1 MNPTALITGASGGIG
16 EELARVF
23 AAHGHDLVLVARSE
37 EKLQSLS
44 GELGRAHGI
53 RARVLAAD
61 LADRSAPPDIFE
73 KLSQQGSTIDVLVN
87 NAGFGARGA
96 YAEIDYAVEARMI
109 QVNVAALAH
118 LTRLF
123 LPGMIERR
131 NGKILNVASTAAY
144 VPGPFM
150 AVYYASKAFV
160 LSFSEAIAEEVKGSG
175 VTVTALVPG
184 PTQSNFAT
192 TAGNQDTPLFRSGAL
207 MSAAAVARVGFDGLM
222 AGKRVTIAGASNK
235 LTVYSTRLA
244 PRAMLAKIA
253 GKLNRSPGQ

>member
-16 EELARVF
+16 EQLARLF
-23 AAHGHDLVLVARSE
+23 AAHRYDLVLVARSAD
-37 EKLQSLS
+37 KLQSLCA
-44 GELGRAHGI
+44 ELARAHGI
-53 RARVLAAD
+53 QARSLAAD
-61 LADRSAPPDIFE
+61 LADPGAPPQLFE
-73 KLSQQGSTIDVLVN
+73 ALQPAAIDVLVN

-96 YAEIDYAVEARMI
+96 YAELDYQVEARMI

-123 LPGMIERR
+123 LPGMLARR

-160 LSFSEAIAEEVKGSG
+160 LSFSEALAEEVQGSG
-175 VTVTALVPG
+175 VTVTALIPG
-184 PTQSNFAT
+184 PTETNFAA
-192 TAGNQDTPLFRSGAL
+192 TAGTQDSRLFRTASV

-222 AGKRVTIAGASNK
+222 AGKRVAIAGASNR
-235 LTVYSTRLA
+235 LTVFSTRLA
-244 PRAMLAKIA
+244 PRAMLAKITSR
-253 GKLNRSPGQ
+253 LNS